1 MKKMKRQD
9 QQCVTQKLTISHM
22 LQIGQ
27 EKRSEDEEARN
38 GPRTKHDNNHFLIV
52 QAREDRENQQAARD
66 SIVTQQAARD
76 SIVTIIQERHFTN
89 VELTDRLSSAW
100 PNNS

>member
-9 QQCVTQKLTISHM
+9 QQCVTQKPTISHV

-66 SIVTQQAARD
+66 SIVT
-76 SIVTIIQERHFTN
+76 IIQERHFTN

>member
-66 SIVTQQAARD
+66 SIVT
-76 SIVTIIQERHFTN
+76 IIQERHFRN

>member
-66 SIVTQQAARD
+66 SIVT
-76 SIVTIIQERHFTN
+76 IIQERHFTN